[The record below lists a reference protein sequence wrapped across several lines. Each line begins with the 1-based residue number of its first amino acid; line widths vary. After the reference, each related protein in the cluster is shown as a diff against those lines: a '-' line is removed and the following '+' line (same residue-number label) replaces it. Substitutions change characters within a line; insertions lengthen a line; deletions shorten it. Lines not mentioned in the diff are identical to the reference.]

1 MWRCWRHDRCRFSI
15 ACVRVSALP
24 PKPVVTPKERLRP
37 NTKRSFGSLHGLHT
51 IDDATLCEVIVE
63 NISAVLDPRLEVVAL
78 IEFTENAISFAT
90 ASASLFLLFET

>member
-1 MWRCWRHDRCRFSI
+1 
-15 ACVRVSALP
+15 
-24 PKPVVTPKERLRP
+24 VTPKERLRP
-37 NTKRSFGSLHGLHT
+37 NKRSFGSLHGLHT

-63 NISAVLDPRLEVVAL
+63 NINAVLDPRLEVVAL